1 MKQTRKD
8 IFGNVYTVE
17 TPKAKTFE
25 QKLREAKAKQK
36 YKQFQAEQRAKQIAQ
51 IKMSAERSRQGLAK
65 IRAKAGQ
72 IKNRATDKRLTG
84 IRAKLRGSI
93 YSKE

>member
-17 TPKAKTFE
+17 TPSAKSFE

-36 YKQFQAEQRAKQIAQ
+36 YKQFQQEQRAKQIANL
-51 IKMSAERSRQGLAK
+51 KMSAQRSREGLAK
-65 IRAKAGQ
+65 IKQRV
-72 IKNRATDKRLTG
+72 TDKRLTG

-93 YSKE
+93 YSKK